1 MFKIE
6 ENALYSRADLAEG
19 LAPMGVDVDHFIARL
34 RPRKVFRMVW
44 LGSDILKAFQ
54 TATPLSEQEDAPE
67 LSPPDTRG
75 LRTKRRCG
83 TDSNQPGAK
92 LRAHYESLKERK
104 P

>member
-6 ENALYSRADLAEG
+6 ENVLYSRADLAEG

-54 TATPLSEQEDAPE
+54 TAPSLSDQDDTPE
-67 LSPPDTRG
+67 LPHPANRG
-75 LRTKRRCG
+75 NRTKRVGRPG
-83 TDSNQPGAK
+83 ANQPGAK
-92 LRAHYESLKERK
+92 LQAYYESLKEKK